1 MTSTTGGFFVGF
13 GLCLLLVSLGAS
25 AALGQ
30 YYSQIMEWRGGVE
43 RVYNITHSPDYR
55 SAIDALDALSPYATQ
70 IADALPWIGLGWL
83 ADYIRRIPRA
93 ATFMR
98 QVYNSSE
105 SAYYAMQA
113 VEVTPVYLQYGMIS
127 GLFLIIV
134 GIILVVRT
142 RRKGRT
148 LR

>member
-1 MTSTTGGFFVGF
+1 M
-13 GLCLLLVSLGAS
+13 
-25 AALGQ
+25 
-30 YYSQIMEWRGGVE
+30 
-43 RVYNITHSPDYR
+43 
-55 SAIDALDALSPYATQ
+55 SPYATQ